1 MAFDLI
7 KRLFG
12 GGTAEADRRR
22 APRLHARQGLRVL
35 VIDDS
40 ITIVAVLNKMLHQNG
55 YQVLKAGDGES
66 GVEIARAEKPDL
78 IFLDIVLP
86 GINGFAAL
94 RMLRR
99 DPITQS
105 TPVIMISGNMQAT
118 EQFYAQ
124 RIGADDFMKKP
135 FGRGEV
141 FMRIQKLV
149 ESGRLPHH
157 DATAATPTPTVDESP
172 DVPDIA
178 MPDPRDI
185 EAAKSAPAIAPAL
198 SPAPSFATAGAGT
211 PGAATTHDL

>member
-1 MAFDLI
+1 MAFELL
-7 KRLFG
+7 KRFFG
-12 GGTAEADRRR
+12 GGAEAERRR
-22 APRLHARQGLRVL
+22 NPRLSARQGMRVL

-40 ITIVAVLNKMLHQNG
+40 PTIVAVLNKMLRQNG
-55 YQVLKAGDGES
+55 YDVLKAVDGES
-66 GVEIARAEKPDL
+66 GVEIARSEKPDL

-99 DPITQS
+99 DPVTQK

-141 FMRIQKLV
+141 FTRIQRLV
-149 ESGRLPHH
+149 ASGRLPHH
-157 DATAATPTPTVDESP
+157 DANAPVVEVAMDEHP

-178 MPDPRDI
+178 MPDPRDL
-185 EAAKSAPAIAPAL
+185 EAAKSAPMP
-198 SPAPSFATAGAGT
+198 STVNDVPSFAAQPVT
-211 PGAATTHDL
+211 PREM

>member
-1 MAFDLI
+1 MAFELL
-7 KRLFG
+7 KRFFG
-12 GGTAEADRRR
+12 GGAEAERRR
-22 APRLHARQGLRVL
+22 NPRLSARQGMRVL

-40 ITIVAVLNKMLHQNG
+40 PTIVAVLNKMLRQNG
-55 YQVLKAGDGES
+55 YDVLKAVDGES
-66 GVEIARAEKPDL
+66 GVEIARNEKPDL

-99 DPITQS
+99 DPVTQK

-141 FMRIQKLV
+141 FTRIQRLV
-149 ESGRLPHH
+149 ESGRLAHH
-157 DATAATPTPTVDESP
+157 DINAPVAAASTVDEHA

-185 EAAKSAPAIAPAL
+185 EAAKSAPMP
-198 SPAPSFATAGAGT
+198 STVNDVPSFAAQPVA
-211 PGAATTHDL
+211 PREI